1 MLGGGR
7 GEDLHFALLGV
18 GGAEGYGAVAVLGE
32 GLASDDVPD
41 YGNRHVGRGAIFCL
55 NTAAG
60 THWPA
65 IRADWGDE
73 EEVGAV
79 ERPFVPRY
87 ELVGEED
94 CFGDTGRWEGWRF
107 PAAFAP
113 LDTQLIVKEA
123 GKSCEYG
130 EITSYRQKTARR
142 TAPARC

>member
-1 MLGGGR
+1 MEPSPCWAKAWLVTMFQTMEIDMLAAGP
-7 GEDLHFALLGV
+7 L
-18 GGAEGYGAVAVLGE
+18 
-32 GLASDDVPD
+32 
-41 YGNRHVGRGAIFCL
+41 FCL

-65 IRADWGDE
+65 IRADWDDE

-107 PAAFAP
+107 PPAFAP
-113 LDTQLIVKEA
+113 LDGTY
-123 GKSCEYG
+123 S
-130 EITSYRQKTARR
+130 
-142 TAPARC
+142 